1 MKRVKKVKEEVP
13 DIKRT
18 NGYFNIKI
26 LGPDGKV
33 RGKSGMDKTQVFE
46 FYFVGLAKNLQSL
59 REKYGDINDTFA
71 QDILDKYKNLYSK
84 YKFKFQ
90 YVDSWGHLW
99 EGKYA
104 KLPDKWALEYLK
116 NKINEGK

>member
-1 MKRVKKVKEEVP
+1 MKKVKKVKEEVP

-46 FYFVGLAKNLQSL
+46 FYFVGLSKNLQSL

-99 EGKYA
+99 EDKYA

>member
-1 MKRVKKVKEEVP
+1 MKKVKKVKEEVP

-46 FYFVGLAKNLQSL
+46 FYFVGLTKNLQSL
-59 REKYGDINDTFA
+59 REM
-71 QDILDKYKNLYSK
+71 S
-84 YKFKFQ
+84 
-90 YVDSWGHLW
+90 
-99 EGKYA
+99 
-104 KLPDKWALEYLK
+104 EYFYLC
-116 NKINEGK
+116 NNGSVFL